1 MRSELFSEIQKN
13 REKYLDELSKPMIQN
28 FIKVSNEN
36 SSSSK
41 SYIRE
46 SALDQEPLDESPI
59 VSSNFFEKIFKSVS
73 ALFISTKEL

>member
-13 REKYLDELSKPMIQN
+13 REKYLDELSKQMIQN

-46 SALDQEPLDESPI
+46 SVLEQEPLDESPI

>member
-46 SALDQEPLDESPI
+46 SVLDQEPPDESPI

>member
-46 SALDQEPLDESPI
+46 SELDQEPLDESPI

-73 ALFISTKEL
+73 ALFISAKEL